1 MSKIGKYYLAIGS
14 TPILR
19 VSQLR
24 VYKIARQENRVE
36 SFAGTACVD
45 RSALKYKLTANIALC
60 NAAEKNAIVAA
71 AENVISQVSF
81 YDGATLVTKN
91 MIISMPEVPQAIY
104 KYGVMSNGVYYVD
117 LVVEMEEV

>member
-14 TPILR
+14 TPIPR

-24 VYKIARQENRVE
+24 VYKIARQENRIE

-81 YDGATLVTKN
+81 YDGATMVTKN

-104 KYGVMSNGVYYVD
+104 KYGAMSNGVYYVD

>member
-1 MSKIGKYYLAIGS
+1 MSKIGKYYLSING
-14 TPILR
+14 TLIPR

-24 VYKIARQENRVE
+24 VYKFARKENRVE

-60 NAAEKNAIVAA
+60 NVTEKNTIVTAAES
-71 AENVISQVSF
+71 VISPVSF
-81 YDGATLVTKN
+81 YDGNTMVTKN

-104 KYGVMSNGVYYVD
+104 KYGAMNNGVYYIN
-117 LVVEMEEV
+117 LVVNMEEV